1 MNNTLRELFNI
12 GDDPVYILIL
22 VDAIICVLIT
32 TGLLIFSCT
41 KGSQKTDI
49 FFFAI
54 NLIIMSGIKT
64 ISYCINWVNGGK
76 LLFNSDFLCKLQ
88 ATLMIIPSI
97 SQEFW
102 VTSITITCFQ
112 SIVYRK
118 DYDQKSR
125 KKLLIL
131 SYLIND
137 GLPILIVLI
146 YHYQDVLGPSGIYCW
161 MKPGLSAI
169 YAIIQYVL
177 KWGCILFNI
186 YLTIRLSQFLISLKV
201 TDGMSEQDKEHI
213 KWLAIRMLSFP
224 LIQLLGASI
233 GTVYR
238 VSRIDVLRIPTVICG
253 SLQGILYPLCFGWN
267 IGIVSCCKDVTP
279 TDDFLEISGDNS
291 ISRDSSNISY
301 K

>member
-1 MNNTLRELFNI
+1 MNNKTLRELFHI

-22 VDAIICVLIT
+22 VDAIVCVIMT
-32 TGLLIFSCT
+32 TFLFIFSCT
-41 KGSQKTDI
+41 KGSERTNI

-64 ISYCINWVNGGK
+64 ISYSINWVKGGK
-76 LLFNSDFLCKLQ
+76 LLFESEFLCKLQ
-88 ATLMIIPSI
+88 STLMIIPSI

-102 VTSITITCFQ
+102 VTSITITCYQ
-112 SIVYRK
+112 SIVSDK
-118 DYDQKSR
+118 EYDQKSR

-137 GLPILIVLI
+137 GLPLLIVLI
-146 YHYQDVLGPSGIYCW
+146 YHFQDVLGPSGIYCW
-161 MKPGLSAI
+161 MKPDLSPI
-169 YAIIQYVL
+169 YAIIQYIL
-177 KWGCILFNI
+177 KWGCIVFNI
-186 YLTIRLSQFLISLKV
+186 YLTIRLIQFLSSLK
-201 TDGMSEQDKEHI
+201 GKSKQEREYI

-238 VSRIDVLRIPTVICG
+238 VSRIEVLKIPTVICG

-267 IGIVSCCKDVTP
+267 IGILSCFKDKTP
-279 TDDFLEISGDNS
+279 TDDLLEISEESS
-291 ISRDSSNISY
+291 ISRDSSSIL
-301 K
+301 